1 MESQDKSSSV
11 EVQAA
16 WRLLLLNWI
25 MIAGMGAAL
34 LLGLVV
40 TDFSIG
46 LSGLAI
52 AGGYVALYAGFAHA
66 NARSP
71 TRRDP
76 QVMFVLGGIAQIVL
90 ITALMTPLTYVAASA
105 DWPMQDA
112 NLLAIDRAL
121 GFDWKAYVGFVNDH
135 PTLAAWLDV
144 GYAMIRWPIF
154 AIPLVLAAKHYYR
167 RVAEFTFAFG
177 AALIVSTIISAFVPA
192 LGIYA
197 TLHDPSAVYPHIAPS
212 AYFESLRELPLVRD
226 GSLRHLEPLNLSGL
240 VTFPSF
246 HAASAVLYLW
256 ALWPV
261 RWIRPIAIVANGLM
275 LASCPPFGAHYA
287 IDLFAGI
294 AVAMMAIAVACKVS
308 RAVEG
313 NNLRTAATL
322 AAVAV
327 APSE

>member
-1 MESQDKSSSV
+1 MESQDKSSSL

-121 GFDWKAYVGFVNDH
+121 GFDWKAYVGFVERSPD
-135 PTLAAWLDV
+135 AR
-144 GYAMIRWPIF
+144 G
-154 AIPLVLAAKHYYR
+154 
-167 RVAEFTFAFG
+167 
-177 AALIVSTIISAFVPA
+177 
-192 LGIYA
+192 
-197 TLHDPSAVYPHIAPS
+197 
-212 AYFESLRELPLVRD
+212 LVRT
-226 GSLRHLEPLNLSGL
+226 SVMR
-240 VTFPSF
+240 
-246 HAASAVLYLW
+246 
-256 ALWPV
+256 
-261 RWIRPIAIVANGLM
+261 
-275 LASCPPFGAHYA
+275 
-287 IDLFAGI
+287 
-294 AVAMMAIAVACKVS
+294 
-308 RAVEG
+308 
-313 NNLRTAATL
+313 
-322 AAVAV
+322 
-327 APSE
+327 